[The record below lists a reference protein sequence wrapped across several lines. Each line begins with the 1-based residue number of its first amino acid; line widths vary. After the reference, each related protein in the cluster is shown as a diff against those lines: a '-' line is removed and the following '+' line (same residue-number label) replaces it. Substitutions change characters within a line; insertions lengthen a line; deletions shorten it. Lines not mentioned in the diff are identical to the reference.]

1 MENYSDLTVE
11 VKNNIA
17 KSLGSN
23 IKEHLVKLKEYSY
36 FTTSTEFIVLDGDKI
51 ITKSIKTGSFIQS
64 IPGYKNLKPNVT
76 KDDIELWGEA
86 SFIVNNS
93 RMSIM
98 NDGSEKPLI
107 FPMKYSPDDS
117 IVRSYNKKIISKYVQ
132 KNELTLGKQG
142 SKMIDKMLP
151 GIAGVNKN
159 DVYNKVN
166 HILKDVTDPSD
177 INSIMRAVNSSNK
190 VSGPK
195 RRFIK

>member
-1 MENYSDLTVE
+1 MEKYSDLTVE

-23 IKEHLVKLKEYSY
+23 IKEHLGKLKEYSY

-76 KDDIELWGEA
+76 KDDVELWGEA

-117 IVRSYNKKIISKYVQ
+117 IVRSYNKKILSKYVQ

-166 HILKDVTDPSD
+166 HILKDVADPND
-177 INSIMRAVNSSNK
+177 INSIMRAVNSSK
-190 VSGPK
+190 LGGPK

>member
-1 MENYSDLTVE
+1 METYSDLTVE
-11 VKNNIA
+11 VKNSIA

-23 IKEHLVKLKEYSY
+23 LKQHLSKLKEYSY
-36 FTTSTEFIVLDGDKI
+36 FTSDTEFIVLDGDKI
-51 ITKSIKTGSFIQS
+51 VTKSIKTASFIQS
-64 IPGYKNLKPNVT
+64 IPSYKNLKPNVT
-76 KDDIELWGEA
+76 KDDVELWGEA

-98 NDGSEKPLI
+98 NDDTEKTTV

-117 IVRSYNKKIISKYVQ
+117 IVRSYNRKILAKYCP

-142 SKMIDKMLP
+142 GKMIDKMLP

-159 DVYNKVN
+159 DVYNKIN
-166 HILKDVTDPSD
+166 HILKDVADPND
-177 INSIMRAVNSSNK
+177 INSIIKAVNSSKLGGN
-190 VSGPK
+190 K